1 MWSYAHFQDILSH
14 PSRGELDL
22 LMELQL
28 GDALDEP

>member
-1 MWSYAHFQDILSH
+1 MWGYAHSQDIPSH
-14 PSRGELDL
+14 PSRRELDS